1 MLVLQAKKAEGTS
14 GGEKMIGKNYKNEKD
29 VEKNQFF

>member
-1 MLVLQAKKAEGTS
+1 MLILQAKKQKGRR